1 MQIRENILLALLEND
16 LDAIAVEQIELLKE
30 FVNDDLIKFS
40 IKNKNE
46 EFLKLI
52 NLKLDIFS

>member
-46 EFLKLI
+46 ECYFLFRK
-52 NLKLDIFS
+52 F